1 VYHKMHVNIKAK
13 HLKCPICA
21 KAMHR
26 TEHDSTWV
34 CNVCEVLFYIK
45 FCGKP
50 NKDNEVNRIGG

>member
-1 VYHKMHVNIKAK
+1 MHVNIKAK
-13 HLKCPICA
+13 HLKCPICT

-26 TEHDSTWV
+26 TEHDSMWV